1 MNDDIPPTPPAH
13 ILMKCDM
20 ILQDLVIQQQNLDK
34 IFADGWPTSN
44 RSAGRTPKP
53 SRSHSC
59 RAPLPGDLFVELLI
73 RHEVQTP
80 LLRRAPLVATELNDG
95 PLSNVGPVDSPSLH
109 QSPCV
114 EAKTKYNMMIRQHEA
129 AVAIKR
135 EKKKPSYLTSIVP
148 KVCSADLF
156 YCT

>member
-1 MNDDIPPTPPAH
+1 MNDNIPPTPPAH
-13 ILMKCDM
+13 ILAKCDT
-20 ILQDLVIQQQNLDK
+20 ILQDLVIQQRDLDK

-44 RSAGRTPKP
+44 PSAGRTPNP
-53 SRSHSC
+53 SMSHSC
-59 RAPLPGDLFVELLI
+59 EPPTPGDLFVELLI
-73 RHEVQTP
+73 CHEVQTP

-95 PLSNVGPVDSPSLH
+95 PLSNVGPVNSSSLRRSPR
-109 QSPCV
+109 V
-114 EAKTKYNMMIRQHEA
+114 EAKTKYSMMIRQHEA

-135 EKKKPSYLTSIVP
+135 EKKKPSYLTPIIP

>member
-1 MNDDIPPTPPAH
+1 MNDDIPPTPLAH
-13 ILMKCDM
+13 ILAKCDT
-20 ILQDLVIQQQNLDK
+20 ILQDLVIQHRNLDK
-34 IFADGWPTSN
+34 IFANRWPTSN
-44 RSAGRTPKP
+44 RSAGCTPKP

-59 RAPLPGDLFVELLI
+59 RAPLPGDLFVESLI
-73 RHEVQTP
+73 RYEVQTP
-80 LLRRAPLVATELNDG
+80 LLHRAPLVANELNDG

-114 EAKTKYNMMIRQHEA
+114 EEKTKYNMMIRQHEA

-135 EKKKPSYLTSIVP
+135 EKKKPSYLTSIIP

>member
-1 MNDDIPPTPPAH
+1 MNSNFPPMPLAH
-13 ILMKCDM
+13 ILAKCDM
-20 ILQDLVIQQQNLDK
+20 ILQEHVILQRNLDE
-34 IFADGWPTSN
+34 IFADRWPMSN
-44 RSAGRTPKP
+44 CLAGCTPKL
-53 SRSHSC
+53 SRLHFC
-59 RAPLPGDLFVELLI
+59 VAPPPGDFVQLLI
-73 RHEVQTP
+73 HHEVQSPLCQTP
-80 LLRRAPLVATELNDG
+80 LIATKLNDG
-95 PLSNVGPVDSPSLH
+95 PLSNVGPVNSPSLC

-114 EAKTKYNMMIRQHEA
+114 QAKTKYSMMIRQHEA

>member
-1 MNDDIPPTPPAH
+1 M
-13 ILMKCDM
+13 
-20 ILQDLVIQQQNLDK
+20 
-34 IFADGWPTSN
+34 DGLRRIAPQVALPSP
-44 RSAGRTPKP
+44 AGRTPIEP
-53 SRSHSC
+53 
-59 RAPLPGDLFVELLI
+59 PPPGDLFVKSLT

-80 LLRRAPLVATELNDG
+80 LLGQAPLGATELNDR
-95 PLSNVGPVDSPSLH
+95 PLSNVGVGPVDSPSLRR
-109 QSPCV
+109 SPRV

-148 KVCSADLF
+148 KVRSANLF

>member
-1 MNDDIPPTPPAH
+1 MPSPP
-13 ILMKCDM
+13 
-20 ILQDLVIQQQNLDK
+20 
-34 IFADGWPTSN
+34 
-44 RSAGRTPKP
+44 
-53 SRSHSC
+53 
-59 RAPLPGDLFVELLI
+59 PGDLFVESLI

-80 LLRRAPLVATELNDG
+80 LLCRAPLVATELNDG
-95 PLSNVGPVDSPSLH
+95 PLSNVGPVDSPSLRR
-109 QSPCV
+109 SPRV
-114 EAKTKYNMMIRQHEA
+114 KAKTKFYMMIRQHEA